1 MYQYKEKFKT
11 SVPIKSNHDL
21 KSFEE
26 LAEVTKE
33 NLGDALA
40 IFYFD
45 FGIRWAK
52 FEKGEFVFHKNE
64 SLEIQYLQEAR
75 IFTEK
80 KEMFLRRNTK
90 DNFFCRLRVDE
101 EGQETDVIETHQLL
115 LGKTSGFEGGFTLFK
130 EESGSIGWVPGEFRS
145 KKIAIK
151 TINYID
157 YSDGMLAGFV
167 DSRFVKIEEI

>member
-1 MYQYKEKFKT
+1 MYQYEKIKT

-26 LAEVTKE
+26 LAELTKE

-52 FEKGEFVFHKNE
+52 FDKGEFIFHKNE
-64 SLEIQYLQEAR
+64 SLEIQFLQEAR

-101 EGQETDVIETHQLL
+101 EGQEKDVIETHQIL
-115 LGKTSGFEGGFTLFK
+115 LGKSNGGDVFSELV
-130 EESGSIGWVPGEFRS
+130 EDSGSAGFVPVS
-145 KKIAIK
+145 IAKEKRAYIK

-157 YSDGMLAGFV
+157 YADDMLTGFV